1 MKKGILTILL
11 LLVAVAGGLGM
22 ITFQRQYSGQIQW
35 YQDQVDAAQ
44 ADLDAAVAESQG
56 ILPSN
61 TAEAE
66 AKRIE
71 QERLLLEQAQGEA
84 DSLTAEG
91 RDLDSAISAAL
102 EELSAAQTGEEYE
115 YYKAAYDSYAE
126 GRAQV
131 ERYLEDN

>member
-1 MKKGILTILL
+1 MKKVVLTILL
-11 LLVAVAGGLGM
+11 LLVAVAGGFGTM
-22 ITFQRQYSGQIQW
+22 TFREQYSGQIQR
-35 YQDQVDAAQ
+35 YQGQVDAAQ
-44 ADLDAAVAESQG
+44 ADLDAAVADSQG
-56 ILPSN
+56 IVPSD

-66 AKRIE
+66 ARRIE
-71 QERLLLEQAQGEA
+71 QEQLLLEQAQGEA

-91 RDLDSAISAAL
+91 RDLDIAISAAL
-102 EELSAAQTGEEYE
+102 EELAAAQTGEEYD

>member
-56 ILPSN
+56 ILTSN

>member
-1 MKKGILTILL
+1 MKKVVLTVLL
-11 LLVAVAGGLGM
+11 LLIVAVGAYGT
-22 ITFQRQYSGQIQW
+22 ITFREQYTALEQR
-35 YQDQVDAAQ
+35 YQGQVDAAQ

-56 ILPSN
+56 IVPSD

-66 AKRIE
+66 AQRIE
-71 QERLLLEQAQGEA
+71 QERVLLEQAQGEA

-91 RDLDSAISAAL
+91 ADLDTAISAAL
-102 EELSAAQTGEEYE
+102 AELAAAQVGEEYD

-131 ERYLEDN
+131 ERCLEDN